1 MSNEYTQFLRDFAE
15 ANIDSFEKE
24 QLHMLRNAA
33 REIENLIEERN
44 SARWEVCELTSNG
57 SIDSASRV
65 AEERG
70 WDLTKEDEVVDANA
84 NNQEFRTT
92 DMG

>member
-1 MSNEYTQFLRDFAE
+1 MSNEYAKFLRDFAD
-15 ANIDSFEKE
+15 ANIDSFEDE

-33 REIENLIEERN
+33 IEIENLIEERN
-44 SARWEVCELTSNG
+44 SARRDFCN
-57 SIDSASRV
+57 ASYDDPHLV
-65 AEERG
+65 ARERE
-70 WDLTKEDEVVDANA
+70 WDCFKMIEANA